1 MTARAFDYMQGLEER
16 ALAEALQNPQRMI
29 SILERQVAAG
39 QPLTPAQNQLLALLR
54 GVPAVASSQ

>member
-29 SILERQVAAG
+29 AILERQVAAG
-39 QPLTPAQNQLLALLR
+39 QPLSPAQNQLLALLR
-54 GVPAVASSQ
+54 GVPAVASTQ